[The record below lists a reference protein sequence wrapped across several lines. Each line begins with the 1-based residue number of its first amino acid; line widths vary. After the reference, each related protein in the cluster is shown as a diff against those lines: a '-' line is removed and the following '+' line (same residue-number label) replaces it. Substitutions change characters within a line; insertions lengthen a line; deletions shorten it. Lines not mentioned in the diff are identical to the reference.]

1 VEAGDTDGSAVVT
14 PTPTAGEAIAA
25 WRADGR
31 VFVVVRVIGDGP
43 RGEDVEYVGS
53 ASEEELARLSVQEQ
67 RQALL
72 AAVKAERDRRRALDA
87 VDVQGLVGPVTL

>member
-1 VEAGDTDGSAVVT
+1 MEEGGTDASGMVT
-14 PTPTAGEAIAA
+14 PAPTAGEAIAA

-31 VFVVVRVIGDGP
+31 VFVVVRVMGDGP

-53 ASEEELARLSVQEQ
+53 TSEEELARLSVQEQ

-72 AAVKAERDRRRALDA
+72 GAVKAVRDQQRALNA